1 MAQLET
7 DVFIVGGGPAGL
19 AAAIAAR
26 EKGFRVVVADCAQ
39 PPIEKPCGEGLM
51 PDALTALR
59 RLGVIVP
66 VEHSFPFRGIRF
78 LGSGRSVDATFP
90 SGCGRGVRRTVLH
103 QAMLDR
109 ATEAGVSFRWGAR
122 VGGIGDAGVTVD
134 GRVVSCRWIVG
145 ADGQNSL
152 IRRWSG
158 LDHFRH
164 HSRRFGFRRH
174 YHVAPWTDCM
184 ELYWGAGCQIYVTP
198 VSSREVCAVVIS
210 RNRHLRFDQTLYMF
224 PELMQRLNGSTAVGA
239 EGGAVTAS
247 CSLKSVVRGRVALI
261 GDASGSV
268 DAITGEGL
276 CVSFQQSM
284 ALANALETGNLDSYQ
299 VEHARLLRRP
309 AVMARLMLSLDQF
322 GWLRERA
329 LGALSAK
336 PSSFSTLL
344 AAHVG
349 ALSPAASLFKGILPL
364 GWRMLVEPQAR
375 TVLQ

>member
-1 MAQLET
+1 
-7 DVFIVGGGPAGL
+7 
-19 AAAIAAR
+19 
-26 EKGFRVVVADCAQ
+26 
-39 PPIEKPCGEGLM
+39 M

-59 RLGVIVP
+59 RLGVTVP

-78 LGSGRSVDATFP
+78 LGSGRSIDASFP
-90 SGCGRGVRRTVLH
+90 FGYGRGVRRTILH
-103 QAMLDR
+103 QAMLHR
-109 ATEAGVSFRWGAR
+109 ATEAGVSFHWGAR
-122 VGGIGDAGVTVD
+122 VSGIGDAGVTVD
-134 GRVVSCRWIVG
+134 GRVASCRWIVG
-145 ADGQNSL
+145 ADGQNSM

-158 LDHFRH
+158 LDRYCHY
-164 HSRRFGFRRH
+164 SRRFGFRRH

-184 ELYWGAGCQIYVTP
+184 ELYWGPGCQIYVTP
-198 VSSREVCAVVIS
+198 ISSGEICAVVIS

-224 PELMQRLNGSTAVGA
+224 PELMQSLKESTAVGA

-276 CVSFQQSM
+276 CVSFQQAM
-284 ALANALETGNLDSYQ
+284 ALASALESGNLASYEL
-299 VEHARLLRRP
+299 EHARLLRRP

-322 GWLRERA
+322 AWVRERA

-336 PSSFSTLL
+336 PSALSTLL

-349 ALSPAASLFKGILPL
+349 ALSPAESLFKGVLPL
-364 GWRMLVEPQAR
+364 GWRMFVGPQAR
-375 TVLQ
+375 TGLQ